1 MSTEQP
7 AANLRVASLN
17 AWYGQAHV
25 LRDVTVDVP
34 SGTVVALFGH
44 NGAGKSTLLRSI
56 AGLHRQRSGQ
66 VLIGGERVDARPAHE
81 VARLGLVLVREGA
94 KVFDTMTVAEHLA
107 LGRRLAGKGG
117 RAARTAE
124 EIFDLFPVL
133 AQRRT
138 EQAGLLSGGQRQML
152 ALGSA
157 FGSAPR
163 CLLLDE
169 PSAGLAPSVA
179 EEIYTKVAELSAQG
193 VAVLVAEQNDT
204 WLRDVAERGYLL
216 ETGRIVLGVSIEELI
231 ARTHASG

>member
-1 MSTEQP
+1 MSTEP
-7 AANLRVASLN
+7 SLADLRVSSLQ
-17 AWYGQAHV
+17 AWHGQAHV
-25 LRDVTVDVP
+25 LHDVTIDVP

-56 AGLHRQRSGQ
+56 AGVHRQCSGHIS
-66 VLIGGERVDARPAHE
+66 IGGEQVDTRPAHR
-81 VARLGLVLVREGA
+81 VAQLGLVLVREGA

-117 RAARTAE
+117 RVPRTAD
-124 EIFDLFPVL
+124 EIFDLFPAL
-133 AQRRT
+133 AHRRT
-138 EQAGLLSGGQRQML
+138 EQAGYLSGGQRQML

-157 FGSAPR
+157 FASAPC

-204 WLRDVAERGYLL
+204 WLQDVADRGYLL
-216 ETGRIVLGVSIEELI
+216 ETGRIVLGVGIEELI
-231 ARTHASG
+231 ARTHVSG